1 MKKKTL
7 AILLAS
13 IFAAGGATFGIMT
26 ACRRSAPPSLDAS
39 FEGETVC
46 FVTPSDG
53 STPMQHTAVEN
64 IGYMAYRLKHQESW
78 YSEMHGTVDTILS
91 QKVDTY
97 KQFSDG
103 VLISADISVSSLVKT
118 AKQSCYVGDYVLQRK
133 NAEPY
138 AVDESGK
145 SNWDGLNTKWSQD
158 EPSKITVDE
167 FKQNYGFPAT
177 EFSVYVLNEETILSA
192 EDVVDNGDGTYSQ
205 TYTLDPD
212 GEKAP
217 YYYRQQMLT
226 TGGLDDWP
234 SFDSIRVTYTFDS
247 SWQVL
252 RSVIRMILAPL
263 SRAMSIRIRLIS
275 E

>member
-46 FVTPSDG
+46 FAPPSDG

-145 SNWDGLNTKWSQD
+145 SN
-158 EPSKITVDE
+158 
-167 FKQNYGFPAT
+167 F
-177 EFSVYVLNEETILSA
+177 
-192 EDVVDNGDGTYSQ
+192 
-205 TYTLDPD
+205 
-212 GEKAP
+212 
-217 YYYRQQMLT
+217 LT
-226 TGGLDDWP
+226 ARYLKV
-234 SFDSIRVTYTFDS
+234 F
-247 SWQVL
+247 
-252 RSVIRMILAPL
+252 
-263 SRAMSIRIRLIS
+263 